1 MLHLPSSWDQ
11 TSRRPR
17 NREPSLRDCIVLSVR
32 SRSPIHSPA
41 AIALRSSVEGA
52 VPRLN
57 LQTNSGSDS
66 SMEPSI
72 ATPAKSVLGN
82 SELDPSTSLI
92 RGLSLLDSVLLL
104 AGGIIGSSIFLTA
117 KDIAGP
123 LPHPVL
129 FLLVWV
135 LGALISLCACFAFAE
150 LGSMFPDSGGQY
162 IYLREAYGDLIAFL
176 YGWMLFSV
184 ANGGTIAAL
193 SVAAAAYV
201 GQVVPF
207 VSQAHVMFTVLGVAF
222 TRAHLFGLV
231 LIAVLTYVNVVGLR
245 WGALLQNVSTW
256 TKFTA
261 MAAFVGLGFLIGMG
275 HWSNFQSHGVS
286 LTMGLGPSQLISVL
300 GVGLIAVF
308 WAYDGWVYITWVA
321 GEVKEPR
328 RNVPLAMVLGVL
340 AVAVIYI
347 AMNLTYMYALPIKE
361 IASYETIAHAA
372 AAALFSPR
380 AAAWLSLMIAV
391 SCFSAA
397 ATCTLSGA
405 RVYLAMAQ
413 DGVFFKKMA
422 VIHPKWRTPAFS
434 LIGQGIWAAALT
446 VSGRYDQLYT
456 YVIYGMV
463 LSYTL
468 TVIALFWL
476 RWKRPDISR
485 PYRCTGYPW
494 LPAIY
499 VLIGAAWT
507 LNTIITR
514 PTEAFWGSAI
524 VLLGVPGY
532 LYWTR
537 SNRTTAAME

>member
-1 MLHLPSSWDQ
+1 
-11 TSRRPR
+11 
-17 NREPSLRDCIVLSVR
+17 
-32 SRSPIHSPA
+32 
-41 AIALRSSVEGA
+41 
-52 VPRLN
+52 
-57 LQTNSGSDS
+57 
-66 SMEPSI
+66 
-72 ATPAKSVLGN
+72 
-82 SELDPSTSLI
+82 
-92 RGLSLLDSVLLL
+92 
-104 AGGIIGSSIFLTA
+104 
-117 KDIAGP
+117 
-123 LPHPVL
+123 
-129 FLLVWV
+129 
-135 LGALISLCACFAFAE
+135 LISLCACFAFAE

-162 IYLREAYGDLIAFL
+162 IFLREAYGDLIAFL

-193 SVAAAAYV
+193 CVAAAAYV
-201 GQVVPF
+201 GEIFPI
-207 VSQAHVMFTVLGVAF
+207 VSQNHVAF
-222 TRAHLFGLV
+222 TLLGIAVTRAHLLGLV
-231 LIAVLTYVNVVGLR
+231 LIAILTYVNVVGLR
-245 WGALLQNVSTW
+245 WGALLQNISTW

-261 MAAFVGLGFLIGMG
+261 MAAFVGLGFLIGKG
-275 HWSNFQSHGVS
+275 SWSNFQSHGVPLS
-286 LTMGLGPSQLISVL
+286 MGLGPGALISAL

-347 AMNLTYMYALPIKE
+347 AMNLTYMYALPINE
-361 IASYETIAHAA
+361 IATHETIAHAA
-372 AAALFSPR
+372 AVLLFSPR
-380 AAAWLSLMIAV
+380 AAVWLSLVIAV

-405 RVYLAMAQ
+405 RVYMAMAQ
-413 DGVFFKKMA
+413 DGVFFKRMA

-434 LIGQGIWAAALT
+434 LIGQGVWAAALT
-446 VSGRYDQLYT
+446 LSGRYDQLYT

-476 RWKRPDISR
+476 RWKRPEIPR

-499 VLIGAAWT
+499 VLVGTAWT

-514 PTEAFWGSAI
+514 PAEAFWGTAI
-524 VLLGVPGY
+524 VLIGIPGY
-532 LYWTR
+532 VYWKR
-537 SNRTTAAME
+537 GSRKA

>member
-1 MLHLPSSWDQ
+1 
-11 TSRRPR
+11 
-17 NREPSLRDCIVLSVR
+17 
-32 SRSPIHSPA
+32 
-41 AIALRSSVEGA
+41 
-52 VPRLN
+52 
-57 LQTNSGSDS
+57 
-66 SMEPSI
+66 MEPVQVSPLTQPPPVEST
-72 ATPAKSVLGN
+72 A
-82 SELDPSTSLI
+82 SEGKPTLV
-92 RGLSLLDSVLLL
+92 RGLGLLDSVLLL
-104 AGGIIGSSIFLTA
+104 VSGIIGSSIFLTA

-123 LPHPVL
+123 LPQPLL
-129 FLLVWV
+129 FASVWV

-176 YGWMLFSV
+176 YGWMLFAV

-193 SVAAAAYV
+193 SVASAAYV

-207 VSQAHVMFTVLGVAF
+207 VSQERVAF
-222 TRAHLFGLV
+222 SILGMAVTRAHLFGLL
-231 LIAVLTYVNVVGLR
+231 LIAILTYVNVVGLR

-261 MAAFVGLGFLIGMG
+261 MAAFVSLGFVIGKG
-275 HWSNFQSHGVS
+275 HWSNFHAQGVP
-286 LTMGLGPSQLISVL
+286 LTMGLGPGALVSAL

-328 RNVPLAMVLGVL
+328 KNVPLAMVLGVL
-340 AVAVIYI
+340 VVGVIYI
-347 AMNLTYMYALPIKE
+347 AMNLTYMYALPLTQ
-361 IASYETIAHAA
+361 IAAHETIAHAA
-372 AAALFSPR
+372 AAVLFSPR

-405 RVYLAMAQ
+405 RVYMAMAQ
-413 DGVFFKKMA
+413 HGVFFKRMA

-434 LIGQGIWAAALT
+434 LIGQGIWAALLT
-446 VSGRYDQLYT
+446 LSGRYDQLYT

-468 TVIALFWL
+468 TVIGLFWL
-476 RWKRPDISR
+476 RWKRPEIPR

-507 LNTIITR
+507 LNTIFTR
-514 PTEAFWGSAI
+514 PTEAFWGTTI
-524 VLLGVPGY
+524 VLIGVPGY
-532 LYWTR
+532 LYWKR
-537 SNRTTAAME
+537 SQH

>member
-1 MLHLPSSWDQ
+1 M
-11 TSRRPR
+11 
-17 NREPSLRDCIVLSVR
+17 
-32 SRSPIHSPA
+32 
-41 AIALRSSVEGA
+41 G
-52 VPRLN
+52 
-57 LQTNSGSDS
+57 
-66 SMEPSI
+66 
-72 ATPAKSVLGN
+72 
-82 SELDPSTSLI
+82 PSTITPQSAIQTDSNPSEVKPSLI

-104 AGGIIGSSIFLTA
+104 ASGIIGSSIFLTA

-123 LPHPVL
+123 LPNPIL

-135 LGALISLCACFAFAE
+135 LGAVISLFACGAFAE

-162 IYLREAYGDLIAFL
+162 IYLRETYGDLVAFL

-184 ANGGTIAAL
+184 ANGGSIAAL
-193 SVAAAAYV
+193 SVASAAYI
-201 GQVVPF
+201 GNIVPS
-207 VSQAHVMFTVLGVAF
+207 VSQDHVVATVAGVVL
-222 TRAHLFGLV
+222 TRAHLMGLV
-231 LIAVLTYVNVVGLR
+231 LIVVLTYVNVVGLR

-261 MAAFVGLGFLIGMG
+261 MAGFVVLGFAIGKG
-275 HWSNFQSHGVS
+275 NWSNFHPATS
-286 LTMGLGPSQLISVL
+286 LSLGLTPSAWISAM

-321 GEVKEPR
+321 GEVKDPR

-340 AVAVIYI
+340 AVGAIYV
-347 AMNLTYMYALPIKE
+347 AMNMTYLYAMPIGEVAKH
-361 IASYETIAHAA
+361 ETIAHAA
-372 AAALFSPR
+372 AAVLFSPG
-380 AAAWLSLMIAV
+380 AAVWLSAMIAI

-413 DGVFFKKMA
+413 DGVFFKRMA

-434 LIGQGIWAAALT
+434 LIGQGVWAGVLT
-446 VSGRYDQLYT
+446 LSGRYDQLYT

-468 TVIALFWL
+468 TVIGLFIL
-476 RWKRPDISR
+476 RWKRPDIPR

-494 LPAIY
+494 LPGIY
-499 VLIGAAWT
+499 VLVGTAWT

-514 PTEAFWGSAI
+514 PTEAFWGTAI
-524 VLLGVPGY
+524 VLIGAPF
-532 LYWTR
+532 YWYWKR
-537 SNRTTAAME
+537 SNRKAA